1 MLASVGE
8 SECVRLSI
16 LNTQRLLFIIHCLI
30 SIVHCSLTS
39 VQCLLSL
46 MSYLGFS
53 LCALVIFFAGS
64 RLSRYGDMLSNLT
77 GMGKAWIGLILMAAV
92 TSLPELM
99 VGISSAAIVGSAD
112 LAIGDIF
119 GSCAFNLL
127 LLALLDA
134 FMPRNQPLL
143 GTSSPGHVLAAT
155 LGTILMA
162 MAGLGILLPEEIVL
176 LPSIGITSFSFMVV
190 YLVAVNVLFKYN
202 RQVNVKEEEKTSSVP
217 EGMTLRK
224 VTMLYSLAAIVVIG
238 AALALPGFASDIAKQ
253 TGLGESFVGTLFLA
267 VSTSL
272 PEIAVSLAAIRMGS
286 ADMAVGNLLGS
297 NIFNI
302 FILFIDDLVY
312 SGDHLLK
319 DASDNHAI
327 SAFAVII
334 MSSIAIIGLTF
345 RSQHKRFFMAY
356 DALLI
361 FVVYI
366 INLMILYYLESP

>member
-1 MLASVGE
+1 
-8 SECVRLSI
+8 
-16 LNTQRLLFIIHCLI
+16 
-30 SIVHCSLTS
+30 
-39 VQCLLSL
+39 
-46 MSYLGFS
+46 MSYLGFT
-53 LCALVIFFAGS
+53 LCALIIFLAGS
-64 RLSRYGDMLSNLT
+64 RLSRYGDMLAELT

-112 LAIGDIF
+112 LAVGDIF

-127 LLALLDA
+127 LLSVLDA
-134 FMPRNQPLL
+134 FMPRDKPLL

-155 LGTILMA
+155 LGAILVA
-162 MAGLGILLPEEIVL
+162 MAGLGILLPNDIDL
-176 LPSIGITSFSFMVV
+176 LPSIGITSLSFMVV
-190 YLVAVNVLFKYN
+190 YLIAMAMLYKFNKKRKSSDEENTSAV
-202 RQVNVKEEEKTSSVP
+202 P
-217 EGMTLRK
+217 AHMTLRK
-224 VTMLYSLAAIVVIG
+224 VIMLYALAATVVVA
-238 AALALPGFASDIAKQ
+238 AALALPSFASDIAKQ

-334 MSSIAIIGLTF
+334 MSCIAIIGLTF
-345 RSQHKRFFMAY
+345 RSQHKRFLMAY

-361 FVVYI
+361 FVVYVL
-366 INLMILYYLESP
+366 NLVILYNMEQS